1 VSIWIAL
8 RLAACLLQVA
18 PASPDTTDIERE
30 DTHADSAP
38 PASAPVVAPAAE
50 PVTVIPVVPA
60 VPEVPVVPEVPAAST
75 EPTPAAAQAPAISSA
90 ITVRGRVLARGTRAP
105 QDGAALFFGK
115 EQVGETDRTG
125 HFEIVLPEGRQRLQV
140 QQPGFVVED
149 VFVVVDPADAREVVI
164 RLTPRQTGER
174 YETVVVAPE
183 KQAERVALR
192 EEELTRT
199 PGSLGDPLRVI
210 ESLPGVSQV
219 VWPAALYTVRG
230 ANPGNTGFFID
241 GVRMPA
247 LYHLALGP
255 SVIHPYF
262 IESVDFYPGGYPAR
276 FGRYVSGVVTA
287 QTKTPRAETAHASA
301 DLRLFDAG
309 GIVVVPFNENR
320 TTVAL
325 AGRIS
330 YTAYLLSRL
339 SPEFTMGYW
348 DYQSRIEHRLGPG
361 RLTLFAYGSGD
372 VLERTSTASDPVD
385 PISVRLQFHRVSL
398 GWTGLLSGGRLQSA
412 LVYGRDH
419 SKSFIPTVNNLPV
432 SVSSHLAIGR
442 VNYSHGIGD
451 TTSIEVG
458 ADVEA
463 QRLNPT
469 QVDVLLGEQDILRDR
484 TALMSGLYTALTYEP
499 SPRFLISLGARGD
512 LFVEEGTHKI
522 EPSPRLNLRLRLADG
537 VYLKGNA
544 GMFSQMPSLPVSVP
558 GFENF
563 GLSSIGIQRSR
574 AASVGIESEVGE
586 HASAQL
592 TGFVQRMD
600 VTDLASIFNYDVQTS
615 LLELRPGRSYGAE
628 LMLRRPVRHRFH
640 GWLAYTLS
648 KSERTLPPLDHRAVS
663 DFDQRHVLNL
673 VGSYRIGGGYQVGS
687 RFHYN
692 TGRLYPVFDQG
703 SQGNDRQSVTYQ
715 RLPDFYQVDV
725 RFDRRWIFDKYI
737 LDLYL
742 EFINT
747 TLTRQVFDVKIRNDG
762 SRDERSFRILLPSIG
777 LHAEW

>member
-1 VSIWIAL
+1 MSLWLAL
-8 RLAACLLQVA
+8 RFVGCLSQIQPV
-18 PASPDTTDIERE
+18 SPDIERE
-30 DTHADSAP
+30 DGQVDVAPKSPPIVAPVSPEPAP
-38 PASAPVVAPAAE
+38 PPLPIAPIAPPTVAAE
-50 PVTVIPVVPA
+50 P
-60 VPEVPVVPEVPAAST
+60 AA
-75 EPTPAAAQAPAISSA
+75 P
-90 ITVRGRVLARGTRAP
+90 ITIVVRGRILARGTRAP
-105 QDGAALFFGK
+105 QEGAALFFGK
-115 EQVGETDRTG
+115 EQIGEADRTG
-125 HFEIVLPEGRQRLQV
+125 AFEIAMPPGRHRVQV
-140 QQPGFVVED
+140 QQPGFKAED
-149 VFVVVDPADAREVVI
+149 VFVVVDANDHREFVI
-164 RLTPRQTGER
+164 RLTPRQTGQS

-183 KQAERVALR
+183 KQAERIALR

-230 ANPGNTGFFID
+230 ANPGNTGFFLD
-241 GVRMPA
+241 GVRLPA

-276 FGRYVSGVVTA
+276 FGRYVSGVVSA
-287 QTKTPRAETAHASA
+287 QTRTPRADTVHASA

-320 TTVAL
+320 TTVSL
-325 AGRIS
+325 AGRVS
-330 YTAYLLSRL
+330 YTAYLLSKL
-339 SPEFTMGYW
+339 SPDFTMGYW

-372 VLERTSTASDPVD
+372 VLERKSTPTKPVD
-385 PISVRLQFHRVSL
+385 PISVRLQFHRVNL
-398 GWTGLLSGGRLQSA
+398 GWNGMVAGGRLQSA
-412 LVYGRDH
+412 VLYGRDQ
-419 SKSFIPTVNNLPV
+419 SQSFIPIVNNLPV
-432 SVSSHLAIGR
+432 AVSSHLALGR
-442 VNYSHGIGD
+442 LNYSHGLSE

-458 ADVEA
+458 GDTEI
-463 QRLNPT
+463 QRLDPSK
-469 QVDVLLGEQDILRDR
+469 VDVLLGEQDILRDR

-499 SPRFLISLGARGD
+499 SSRLVVSLGARGD

-522 EPSPRLNLRLRLADG
+522 EPSPRLNLLLRLADG

-544 GMFSQMPSLPVSVP
+544 GMFAQMPSLPVSVP

-563 GLSSIGIQRSR
+563 GLSSIGIQRSK
-574 AASVGIESEVGE
+574 AVSMGVESEVGE
-586 HASAQL
+586 HATAQL

-615 LLELRPGRSYGAE
+615 LLELRPARSYGAE
-628 LMLRRPVRHRFH
+628 VMLRRPVRHRFH

-648 KSERTLPPLDHRAVS
+648 KSERTLPPFDHRAAS

-673 VGSYRIGGGYQVGS
+673 VGSYRIGGGYQFGS

-703 SQGNDRQSVTYQ
+703 SHGSDRQAVTYQ
-715 RLPDFYQVDV
+715 RLPAFHQVDV
-725 RFDRRWIFDKYI
+725 RFDRRWVFDKYI